1 MSTPRHL
8 QSAMALL
15 ARFRRDKS
23 ANIAVL
29 FAIATLPIL
38 TAVGCA
44 VDYSFAARMKA
55 KLQSAADAAAIASI
69 AVNSA
74 GYRAASLMTS
84 SGPVPAGVTEAN
96 NIFNGNMATTMGYNN
111 LSVTSTVTKTGP
123 TLAST
128 VTFSAQVPVTFMK
141 VVGWQFMTV
150 TGISKA
156 SSSQPPYLDFYLT
169 LDVSGSMGLPSTTA
183 EANRMQAISPD
194 NYVQYST
201 GCTLACHFAPQSSA
215 CIDPA
220 PNTPPGKTATQRYL
234 TNNYCMGYVYSRL
247 SQTALANLINQPSTP
262 AVTKAKVPGL
272 PDAMWPG
279 VTTNVTAGASNSLVT
294 GNPASL
300 PYSLAAVSSCP
311 TDGTDSCIQLRLD
324 AVGYAVNQ
332 LLQKA
337 SDPTVEVVP
346 NQFRIGI
353 YPFIRFVDTT
363 YAPLTSNITGSAIAS
378 AAANLASQL
387 DTNTN
392 ANLGSGGT
400 HIDNALSSINTLI
413 ASVGDGS
420 ASNNTQPYVFLVT
433 DGAQDPQTKGVPNGG
448 WAGSNHATVIDPVAV
463 CKPLKDRGIT
473 ISVLYIP
480 YVAINPVNASFAGDE
495 DDAANNNIPNIQPSL
510 QACASPGF
518 FYSASTPTG
527 ITDSLNKMFNH
538 AVATAHVTN

>member
-8 QSAMALL
+8 QGAMALL

-74 GYRAASLMTS
+74 GYNAAALMTS
-84 SGPVPAGVTEAN
+84 NGPVPAGVTEAN
-96 NIFNGNMATTMGYNN
+96 NIFNGNMSTTMGYNN

-123 TLAST
+123 SLAST

-169 LDVSGSMGLPSTTA
+169 LDVSGSMGLPSTPA
-183 EANRMQAISPD
+183 EAIRMQSISPD

-220 PNTPPGKTATQRYL
+220 PNTPVGKTATQKYL
-234 TNNYCMGYVYSRL
+234 TNNYCMGFVYSRL
-247 SQTALANLINQPSTP
+247 GQTALANLINQPSTV
-262 AVTKAKVPGL
+262 AVPKAKVPGF
-272 PDAMWPG
+272 PDAMRPG
-279 VTTNVTAGASNSLVT
+279 LTTNVTAGSSNSLTT

-300 PYSLAAVSSCP
+300 PYSLGAVSSCP

-324 AVGYAVNQ
+324 AVGFAVNQ

-337 SDPTVEVVP
+337 SDPTVEKVA

-353 YPFIRFVDTT
+353 YPFIRFVDTS
-363 YAPLTSNITGSAIAS
+363 YAPLTSNFTGSAITS

-413 ASVGDGS
+413 TSVGDGS

-433 DGAQDPQTKGVPNGG
+433 DGAQDPQTKGVPNGS

-463 CKPLKDRGIT
+463 CKPLKDRGII

-480 YVAINPVNASFAGDE
+480 YVPINPVNASFAGDE
-495 DDAANNNIPNIQPSL
+495 DDAANNNIPNIEPSL

-518 FYSASTPTG
+518 YYSASTPTG